1 MLDTEIHSDGFNSYA
16 SLDECRDYAAGRGLK
31 LPEDDEEL
39 STLMLQAMD
48 YLEGKSWKGVPAVF
62 GQNLAWP
69 RAGVVRD
76 YHRLPSNS
84 IPIQVKHAQCRLAFE
99 AQEMDLQPSTESGSE
114 VLSEAVSGAVSVSY
128 AEGTRKAQP
137 SFAAVNALL
146 RGLCIGS
153 GQIAVVRG

>member
-1 MLDTEIHSDGFNSYA
+1 MLDSDIYSDGFNSYA
-16 SLDECRDYAAGRGLK
+16 NLSECREYASARGLS
-31 LPEDDEEL
+31 LPDTDSEL

-48 YLEGKSWKGVPAVF
+48 YLEGRGWRGIPAVP

-69 RAGVVRD
+69 RAGVIRD
-76 YHRLPSNS
+76 FHR
-84 IPIQVKHAQCRLAFE
+84 IPRDSVPTQVKHAQCRLAFE
-99 AQEMDLQPSTESGSE
+99 AQEIDLQPSTESGSE

-153 GQIAVVRG
+153 SQIAVVRG